1 MCIDLSTVL
10 PRCDHCILGKQTCSS
25 VPKVREGIRA
35 SCPLECVFI
44 NLCGPMPCA
53 SHSGH
58 LYFINLI
65 DNFSSYVWSLPL
77 RSKDEAAPI
86 LQSWHHVVENQS
98 NHCLKILVSD
108 NGELISKS
116 MWEWSSLHGIDHQM
130 TAPYTSAHNG
140 CTERLHQTIL
150 DKACAMHLSCN
161 APASLWD
168 EFCTTLHLYEIGC
181 HAFALIQTANP
192 KIYQQLCPCIL
203 IGYAPHV
210 KAYHL
215 WDTTTS
221 AMFNSFHVT
230 FLEHLD

>member
-1 MCIDLSTVL
+1 
-10 PRCDHCILGKQTCSS
+10 
-25 VPKVREGIRA
+25 
-35 SCPLECVFI
+35 
-44 NLCGPMPCA
+44 
-53 SHSGH
+53 
-58 LYFINLI
+58 
-65 DNFSSYVWSLPL
+65 
-77 RSKDEAAPI
+77 
-86 LQSWHHVVENQS
+86 
-98 NHCLKILVSD
+98 
-108 NGELISKS
+108 

-168 EFCTTLHLYEIGC
+168 EFCTTSAYLTNLTVLKTLEGKMPYEAWTGRIPSLLHLYEIGC